1 MRISNIHHIIVAEES
16 PIIRDGLL
24 QVLCHITNIHVHAVA
39 VATLHSLDD
48 MLRMRPFHM
57 VFVSP
62 GFCGAFDVGQFKLKH
77 PDVPCVAI
85 VSSISQL
92 SVVSAYNG
100 YITVCSSVDEVSQA
114 VLKARNVGGAKTQQ
128 VDTSMLSLR
137 EKEILV
143 EIARGLSNKEIA
155 DKLNIA
161 VYTVNTHRRNI
172 CQKLDIHSAAGL
184 TVFAMANGL
193 LDMGPNNL

>member
-1 MRISNIHHIIVAEES
+1 MRMGDVHHIIVAENS
-16 PIIRDGLL
+16 PVIREGLL
-24 QVLCHITNIHVHAVA
+24 QVLCRITTIHVHAVA

-62 GFCGAFDVGQFKLKH
+62 DFCGGFNLPQFKLEH
-77 PDVPCVAI
+77 PDIPCVAI
-85 VSSISQL
+85 VSSLGQL
-92 SVVSAYNG
+92 EAAKAYTG
-100 YITVCSSVDEVSQA
+100 FVTACSSVDEILQTVMKSREHTA
-114 VLKARNVGGAKTQQ
+114 PKSSPA
-128 VDTSMLSLR
+128 DTGILSLR

-143 EIARGLSNKEIA
+143 EIARGRSTKEIA

-193 LDMGPNNL
+193 LEI

>member
-1 MRISNIHHIIVAEES
+1 MKTSDIHHIIVAENS
-16 PIIRDGLL
+16 PVVREGLL
-24 QVLCHITNIHVHAVA
+24 QVLCRITSIHVHAVA

-62 GFCGAFDVGQFKLKH
+62 DFCGGFDMARFKLEH
-77 PDVPCVAI
+77 PDVPCVAV
-85 VSSISQL
+85 VSNLGQL
-92 SVVSAYNG
+92 SGVESYNG
-100 YITVCSSVDEVSQA
+100 FVTVCSSGEEILQA
-114 VLKARNVGGAKTQQ
+114 VVRSREAGARKSVSTDSNV
-128 VDTSMLSLR
+128 LSLR

-143 EIARGLSNKEIA
+143 EIAHGLSNKEIA
-155 DKLNIA
+155 DRLNIA

-193 LDMGPNNL
+193 LDMQ

>member
-1 MRISNIHHIIVAEES
+1 MRISNIHHIIVAEDN
-16 PIIRDGLL
+16 PIIREGLL
-24 QVLCHITNIHVHAVA
+24 QVLCRLTNIHVHAVA
-39 VATLHSLDD
+39 VATVHSLDD
-48 MLRMRPFHM
+48 MLKLRPFHM

-62 GFCGAFDVGQFKLKH
+62 DFCGNFDVAQFKLKH
-77 PDVPCVAI
+77 PDIPCVGI
-85 VSSISQL
+85 ISNISQL
-92 SVVSAYNG
+92 SQVGQYSG
-100 YITVCSSVDEVSQA
+100 YITVCSTIDEISQA
-114 VLKARNVGGAKTQQ
+114 VLKSRELGGRKSAPALDTNV
-128 VDTSMLSLR
+128 LSLR

-184 TVFAMANGL
+184 TVFALANGL
-193 LDMGPNNL
+193 MDV